1 MAAEARNELM
11 EQRTN
16 ESHWYLLT
24 GLLLGLAIG
33 LVIALLIAPVEN
45 VDALPSE
52 LSLQGKDDY
61 RTMIA
66 LAYSG
71 NQDLERALSR
81 LELLEEQT
89 TVDLM
94 VAQAQNVLAEGGSE
108 SIARALAELATRL
121 SQYLPTSP

>member
-11 EQRTN
+11 EQRTK

>member
-1 MAAEARNELM
+1 M
-11 EQRTN
+11 EQRQN

-33 LVIALLIAPVEN
+33 LVIALLIAPMEN
-45 VDALPSE
+45 ADALPSE
-52 LSLQGKDDY
+52 LSVQGKDDY

>member
-1 MAAEARNELM
+1 MASEARNELM
-11 EQRTN
+11 EQRTK